1 MDWDDLKVFAAVAR
15 KPRLDD
21 ASMLLRQDPTT
32 ISRKIRRLESN
43 LNQTL
48 FHRTRRGHQL
58 TPDGEALL
66 AKVSEIEDLVLN
78 AQEQA
83 RGAYDVAGQIRIGAT
98 EGLAAAVIA
107 PAVGKFAE
115 AHPGVDIDLISLSGF
130 ANVSRRE
137 VDMSIMLTR
146 PRTGRLKVRKLADY
160 DLHLYASKR
169 YLSQNAEI
177 SDPSSL
183 KDHTLIGYVD
193 DLIYSPKLR
202 YFDEVLPGL
211 DHRLSSP
218 SILSQLE
225 LTRAGAGLCI
235 LPKFLASSYSELSR
249 VLADEIVVH
258 RSFWLSTHQDTHAFE
273 RNRLFVEH
281 LSETIAAQKHIFV

>member
-1 MDWDDLKVFAAVAR
+1 MDWDDLRVFAAVAR

-21 ASMLLRQDPTT
+21 ASILLKQDPTT
-32 ISRKIRRLESN
+32 ISRKIRRLESQ

-48 FHRTRRGHQL
+48 FLRTRRGHSL

-66 AKVSEIEDLVLN
+66 TKVSEIETLVLN

-83 RGAYDVAGQIRIGAT
+83 RGDYDVAGQIRIGAT

-107 PAVGKFAE
+107 PAVSKFAK
-115 AHPGVDIDLISLSGF
+115 AHPGVDIDLIAMSGF

-160 DLHLYASKR
+160 DLHLYASKN
-169 YLSQNAEI
+169 YLENNAEI
-177 SDPSSL
+177 RDRSSL

-211 DHRLSSP
+211 NHRLSSP

-235 LPKFLASSYSELSR
+235 LPKFLASAHQELDR
-249 VLADEIVVH
+249 VLSDDIVVH
-258 RSFWLSTHQDTHAFE
+258 RSFWLGTHQETHTFE
-273 RNRLFVEH
+273 RIQLFVKH
-281 LSETIAAQKHIFV
+281 LIATLAAQKTIFV